1 LILTQDMKE
10 ILKSN
15 ICYFATSSKDGK
27 PNVVPMGLVEPIDD
41 STIMIVDV
49 RMNKTRHNLSENMQ
63 VALAVTDS
71 TKLMAY
77 QLKGKANVVTSG
89 ALFEAAVALAK
100 EKGDKKQK
108 RLQTRLEET
117 TDPAI
122 RKKIENMLS
131 RKSVPKS
138 AVIISVEEIFP
149 TMSTV

>member
-1 LILTQDMKE
+1 
-10 ILKSN
+10 
-15 ICYFATSSKDGK
+15 
-27 PNVVPMGLVEPIDD
+27 
-41 STIMIVDV
+41 
-49 RMNKTRHNLSENMQ
+49 
-63 VALAVTDS
+63 
-71 TKLMAY
+71 
-77 QLKGKANVVTSG
+77 LKGKANVVTSG